1 MNIRFAIALASS
13 LLLLNACAQNKS
25 TMSAAPAS
33 DQAAGQTYGAA
44 MPTSPKPQSLSTA
57 MKSVDD
63 FIGKPAKF
71 TGRVGR
77 VCQMK
82 GCWMMLTDGEASVR
96 VKFGNDAFFIP
107 KDATG
112 DALVFGTLE
121 LIKMNA
127 AHAKHM
133 AEDAGETPENAAKA
147 PLKEYRVM
155 ATSVVLAGN

>member
-1 MNIRFAIALASS
+1 MNIRFAITLASS

-77 VCQMK
+77 V
-82 GCWMMLTDGEASVR
+82 MLTDGEASVR